1 MVFPHLGRQRCL
13 SSRLDL
19 ESNGITRKGAEELA
33 KLGEA
38 KKLHSL
44 ELTLSSLPP
53 LQGSSFFL
61 LCKAVQD
68 SSQWGGVDCLRNG

>member
-53 LQGSSFFL
+53 LQGSSFLFAL
-61 LCKAVQD
+61 QSCARFFSV
-68 SSQWGGVDCLRNG
+68 GGVDCLRNG